1 MRLIDGEDA
10 SASIGRIMRPRSSVP
25 ERMSPVQAAFLK
37 YERSIKRVIGR
48 IIRSRDTV
56 DDLAQD
62 VFLRVVAAE
71 QTSQIANAKA
81 YIFEAARNA
90 ARTELSRRTRVVVAA
105 VEEAISL
112 FLPDSELSAEAVIIG
127 HERLQ
132 LFCEAMDQLPPQCR
146 KAFVMCKVQGR
157 SYREIS
163 VSLGISE
170 STVEKHIS
178 VGLARCAAYIR
189 WHEQG
194 ATQPVA
200 VEKLS
205 SRRPT

>member
-1 MRLIDGEDA
+1 MRAIEAKDSPATVGPD
-10 SASIGRIMRPRSSVP
+10 MRPRSRVP

-48 IIRSRDTV
+48 IVRSRDTV

-90 ARTELSRRTRVVVAA
+90 ARTERTRSTRVVVAA

-112 FLPDSELSAEAVIIG
+112 FLPDSALSAEAVTIG
-127 HERLQ
+127 QERLQ

-163 VSLGISE
+163 VALGISE

-178 VGLARCAAYIR
+178 VGLARSAAYIHS
-189 WHEQG
+189 HEQG
-194 ATQPVA
+194 TQPVA

-205 SRRPT
+205 SRRST